1 MLILKKK
8 ELRKEL
14 LEARNKLKQ
23 EDVFKMSEKILKTIQ
38 CFPEWEQAK
47 VVYTYVSFGKEVDT
61 ISFIKECLQAGKKVA
76 VPKMLG
82 KGKMEFFYISSLA
95 ELKRNHFGIL
105 EPEEIEERRAV
116 PFSFEVA
123 TTQKRYEK
131 QQLFIIPG
139 VAFDKKFHR
148 LGYGGGFYDRYL
160 EKYGAE
166 NFLKISLAF
175 PMQIRDTIPFEE
187 HDICMD
193 KIITLEGVIEKS

>member
-175 PMQIRDTIPFEE
+175 PIQIKESIPYEE

-193 KIITLEGVIEKS
+193 RIVTPEGVMTEL